1 MPLSPLTKVERQFF
15 RAMLIPVL
23 GIVLAWIIGYGSFS
37 YLAKVDQ
44 IEQHVDAIARTYSVT
59 MAQAIWDLDYERA
72 TALTETLLLS
82 PEIATVR
89 VEDDRGGLM
98 AEATRPGDAQIII
111 SSIDQPIVREDQFG
125 NHVIGRLIIEAHG
138 HAVLAGL
145 IKNTAIGLGLLI
157 SSLIA
162 IAIAVVAVNRRTI
175 LGPLQHLLE
184 AIKKTGDGSSYQKV
198 EIDREDEI
206 ADVIHAY
213 DNLMHVL
220 DQKEKALAAHRD
232 NLEDMVRD
240 RTLVIERQA
249 AELEEALEQERRLSA
264 LQRNFVSMASHEF
277 RTPLAIID
285 SNAQR
290 MERRFRKMTEDDIL
304 TRTKKIRNAV
314 NRMVSLME
322 STLDAAKMEAGTIE
336 IKPVPTDV
344 RSLLTECCEA
354 QREIAAK
361 HEIVV
366 DDKGL
371 PDQIIADPKA
381 LIQVFSNLLSNAVKY
396 SPDADRIEIRTWQDA
411 SDVFISVRD
420 YGLGMDEDD
429 LQSLFS
435 RYFRAKTSV
444 GIAGTGIGLNLV
456 KMLVEGH
463 EGQITVTSLQGEG
476 SEFIVRLPKAGPDSI
491 EKTAA

>member
-1 MPLSPLTKVERQFF
+1 MIL
-15 RAMLIPVL
+15 PVL

-37 YLAKVDQ
+37 YMARVDQ
-44 IEQHVDAIARTYSVT
+44 LEQHVDVIARTYST
-59 MAQAIWDLDYERA
+59 TLAQAIWDLDYERV

-82 PEIATVR
+82 PEIATAR

-98 AEATRPGDAQIII
+98 AEATSHDDVQIII

-125 NHVIGRLIIEAHG
+125 HHVIGRLVIEAHG
-138 HAVLAGL
+138 HAILAGL

-162 IAIAVVAVNRRTI
+162 VALAVVSVNRRTI
-175 LGPLQHLLE
+175 LDPLQQLLG
-184 AIKKTGDGSSYQKV
+184 AINKTGDGSSYQKV

-220 DQKEKALAAHRD
+220 DQKEQALAAHR
-232 NLEDMVRD
+232 NMLEDMVRD

-249 AELEEALEQERRLSA
+249 AELEEALEQEKRLSA
-264 LQRNFVSMASHEF
+264 LQRSFVSMASHEF

-285 SNAQR
+285 GNAPR
-290 MERRFRKMTEDDIL
+290 MEKRFNKMTEDDIS
-304 TRTKKIRNAV
+304 TRIKKIRKAV
-314 NRMVSLME
+314 KRMASLME

-336 IKPVPTDV
+336 ITPVPTDV

-361 HEIVV
+361 YKIVLNET
-366 DDKGL
+366 GL
-371 PDQIIADPKA
+371 PDCIIADPKA
-381 LIQVFSNLLSNAVKY
+381 LTQVFSNLLSNAIKY
-396 SPDADRIEIRTWQDA
+396 SPDADRIEIRSWQDA
-411 SDVFISVRD
+411 NDVFISVRD

-429 LQSLFS
+429 LKKLFI

-463 EGQITVTSLQGEG
+463 EGEITVTSVEKEG
-476 SEFIVRLPKAGPDSI
+476 SEFIIRLPKAGPVSVA
-491 EKTAA
+491 KTAA